1 MSAAEVRSRLE
12 EIGLNEHKELVRRV
26 RVHCRS
32 HDVAEDSVQEAYV
45 ELLLHADEIRSV
57 DSIKA
62 WLLKVAVR
70 EARKT
75 MEKYYR
81 ISRACLENE
90 IAFGADDDL
99 SRIFI
104 ADIFVQ
110 TLRKYPSYYEEV
122 MRLHYMECCS
132 FQEISRRLGIS
143 YAAVRQA
150 HHRCKAALRHELEHY
165 CE

>member
-1 MSAAEVRSRLE
+1 
-12 EIGLNEHKELVRRV
+12 
-26 RVHCRS
+26 
-32 HDVAEDSVQEAYV
+32 
-45 ELLLHADEIRSV
+45 
-57 DSIKA
+57 
-62 WLLKVAVR
+62 
-70 EARKT
+70 

-110 TLRKYPSYYEEV
+110 TLRKYPPYYAEV
-122 MRLHYMECCS
+122 MRLHYMESCS
-132 FQEISRRLGIS
+132 ILEISRRLGIS

-150 HHRCKAALRHELEHY
+150 HHRCKAALRRELAHY

>member
-32 HDVAEDSVQEAYV
+32 QDVAEDSVQEAYV

-62 WLLKVAVR
+62 WLLRVAVR
-70 EARKT
+70 EARKS

-81 ISRACLENE
+81 M
-90 IAFGADDDL
+90 
-99 SRIFI
+99 
-104 ADIFVQ
+104 
-110 TLRKYPSYYEEV
+110 YYKKQ
-122 MRLHYMECCS
+122 L
-132 FQEISRRLGIS
+132 F
-143 YAAVRQA
+143 AVR
-150 HHRCKAALRHELEHY
+150 HAAGSCATKRNCSNGCSPSSVISLLINIKTAWSP
-165 CE
+165 

>member
-1 MSAAEVRSRLE
+1 MSAAEVRTHLE

-62 WLLKVAVR
+62 WLLRVAVR
-70 EARKT
+70 EARKS

-99 SRIFI
+99 GRIFI

-110 TLRKYPSYYEEV
+110 TLRKYPSYYAEI
-122 MRLHYMECCS
+122 MRLHYMEGLFLSGNQPKAWHQLCGDTAS
-132 FQEISRRLGIS
+132 APSLQGG
-143 YAAVRQA
+143 AAA
-150 HHRCKAALRHELEHY
+150 
-165 CE
+165 